1 MILAPVILEGRSIRL
16 EPLTLDHAA
25 KLYRHGSA
33 EIFEWMVDWPLD
45 ASLAAYLEWERR
57 GLAIPGSQLFA
68 IVLQATGEPIGS
80 TSFFDV
86 RPANRAIEIGRSWIG
101 RTHQGTAAN
110 PEAKL
115 LLLQH
120 AFDALG
126 ALRVQ
131 LKTDARNLQSQRAIE
146 KLGAVREGTLRNY
159 QIRADGRPRD
169 TVMYSITAGEWP
181 AVKAG
186 LLERL
191 ARIERESRLDRS
203 AQPAEHGIEA
213 TG

>member
-1 MILAPVILEGRSIRL
+1 MILAPVTLEGRSIRL

-25 KLYRHGSA
+25 ELHRHASA

-45 ASLAAYLEWERR
+45 ASLPAYLEWERR
-57 GLAIPGSQLFA
+57 GLEMPGAQLFA
-68 IVLQATGEPIGS
+68 IALQETGEPIGS
-80 TSFFDV
+80 TSFLDV
-86 RPANRAIEIGRSWIG
+86 RSAHRAIEIGRSWIG

-115 LLLQH
+115 LLLRH
-120 AFDALG
+120 AFETLG

-181 AVKAG
+181 AVRSG

-191 ARIERESRLDRS
+191 ERIERESRLDR
-203 AQPAEHGIEA
+203 PA
-213 TG
+213 